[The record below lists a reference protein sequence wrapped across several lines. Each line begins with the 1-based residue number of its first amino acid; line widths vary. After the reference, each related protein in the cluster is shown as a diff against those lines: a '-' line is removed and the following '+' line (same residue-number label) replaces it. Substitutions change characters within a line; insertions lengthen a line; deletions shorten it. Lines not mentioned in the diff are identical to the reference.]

1 MNLLI
6 IPILGRL
13 NEEFTIFALFIYQ
26 MIDEKRLTTEEKA
39 LKINLT
45 SNIYGCFAEIGAG
58 QEVAANFF
66 KAGGS
71 SGTIAYTQSA
81 YDMKVSDSMYGEAT
95 RYVCEERLVTMLDSE
110 YNNMKFRLPAKF
122 EESRFFAFCNTVE
135 SLNYHKTNQGQGW
148 VGIRFQMEVG
158 AEPNDIILHIKM
170 HDNSHKAQQEALGIL
185 GVNLI
190 HASFFLTHDL
200 DVFLKGMVQRL
211 PRERME
217 IDMLRVSGPAFDNV
231 DNRIIALNLVKL
243 GITDA
248 TMFDLTGNVLQPAT
262 ALYKQ
267 HVLLMRGRFRPVTKV
282 HIDMIESGK
291 KQFLKDKDVDEKNLQ
306 VVFEL
311 TLKDLTA
318 DGKILDKDFVDRA
331 ELLSTLGYT
340 VMISNYL
347 KHYKMVDYLASIARG
362 KKMGVIVGI
371 YNLHTIF
378 DERYYDNLPGGL
390 LEAFGRGFGHNVKLL
405 VYPATDV
412 ESGDVYKLNEFRIP
426 THLKGLLQFM
436 KDNNKMEAIEDFDP
450 KSLYIMSDDVL
461 SKIKASASSWEE
473 DVPEQVVKAIK
484 FYELFGYKS
493 EEKTL
498 IH

>member
-1 MNLLI
+1 
-6 IPILGRL
+6 
-13 NEEFTIFALFIYQ
+13 
-26 MIDEKRLTTEEKA
+26 MIDERRLTTEEKA
-39 LKINLT
+39 LKINLA
-45 SNIYGCFAEIGAG
+45 SDIYGCFAEIGAG

-81 YDMKVSDSMYGEAT
+81 YDMKVSDSMYGETT

-110 YNNMKFRLPAKF
+110 FNSMKFHLPGKF
-122 EESRFFAFCNTVE
+122 KESRFFAFCNTVE

-148 VGIRFQMEVG
+148 VGIRFQSAIDAV
-158 AEPNDIILHIKM
+158 PNDIILHIKM
-170 HDNSHKAQQEALGIL
+170 HDNSHKGQQEALGIL

-190 HASFFLTHDL
+190 HASFYLTDSL
-200 DVFLKGMVQRL
+200 DSFLKGLTERL
-211 PRERME
+211 PRDRME
-217 IDMLRVSGPAFDNV
+217 IDMLRVSGPSFENI

-267 HVLLMRGRFRPVTKV
+267 NILLMRGRFRPVTKV
-282 HIDMIESGK
+282 HIDMIESGIT
-291 KQFLKDKDVDEKNLQ
+291 QFLEDKEVEKDHLQ

-311 TLKDLTA
+311 TLKDLTTN
-318 DGKILDKDFVDRA
+318 GKISDKDFVDRA
-331 ELLSTLGYT
+331 ELLGSLGYT

-347 KHYKMVDYLASIARG
+347 KHYKMVDYLSSIARG
-362 KKMGVIVGI
+362 RKMGVIVGI

-405 VYPATDV
+405 VYPATSFDT
-412 ESGDVYKLNEFRIP
+412 GKLYQLNEFNIAP
-426 THLKGLLQFM
+426 HLRGLLQYM
-436 KDNNKMEAIEDFDP
+436 KDNGKMEAI
-450 KSLYIMSDDVL
+450 KSFNVKTLNIMSDEVL
-461 SKIKASASSWEE
+461 SKIKNSDSSWED
-473 DVPEQVVKAIK
+473 DVPYEVVKAIK
-484 FYELFGYKS
+484 FYELFGYKAEVS
-493 EEKTL
+493 VE
-498 IH
+498 